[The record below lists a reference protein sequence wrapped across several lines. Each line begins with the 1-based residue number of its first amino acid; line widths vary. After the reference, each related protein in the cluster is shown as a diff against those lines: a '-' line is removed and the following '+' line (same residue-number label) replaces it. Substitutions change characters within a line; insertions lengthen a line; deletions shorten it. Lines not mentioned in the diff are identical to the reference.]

1 MMRHLSII
9 SVAAA
14 ALLLVGCSAPAQPEP
29 AEAPKSDTQ
38 QQSEA
43 IPKSERGNI
52 VKQVGEL
59 AELKDEEGTLVASF
73 TVNSITVNPECTSE
87 LAEVTGTE
95 PVNGAL
101 VGLDVTI
108 ETTPAYE
115 AGSLLWG
122 PWGWKAI
129 DANGVTFNDVPLAIA
144 SCYPTEEVL
153 AGEVGP
159 GEKRIGKIL
168 LDVPT
173 DSGVLV
179 FNDMWEW
186 EYPAA

>member
-9 SVAAA
+9 SIAAA
-14 ALLLVGCSAPAQPEP
+14 SLVLAGCSTPAQPEP
-29 AEAPKSDTQ
+29 AEIPKSDTQ

-52 VKQVGEL
+52 VKTVGEL
-59 AELKDEEGTLVASF
+59 AELKNEEGELLASF

-87 LAEVTGTE
+87 LAEFTGSE
-95 PVNGAL
+95 AANGFL

-115 AGSLLWG
+115 TGSILWG

-129 DANGVTFNDVPLAIA
+129 DSAGVTFNDVPLAIA
-144 SCYPTEEVL
+144 SCYPPEEEL

-159 GEKRIGKIL
+159 GEKRVGKIL
-168 LDVPT
+168 LDVPS

-179 FNDMWEW
+179 FNNMWEW
-186 EYPAA
+186 KYPAA